1 MKKYLK
7 GLIHGLLI
15 GFAFI
20 SAMGGGTLAVIL
32 GIYDDLV
39 AAVSSLRTSFKK
51 SVKYLAPILVG
62 AIIGIVALF
71 WPIGQF
77 LEFQPFIS
85 TSLFVGLTLGGLIVF
100 RELTK
105 GQFKPIHILLVILGI
120 GLVAV
125 FGVLSWFAP
134 ELNLGT
140 NQTLNL
146 SALEIFLLF
155 IIGFFAS
162 SALIAPGIS
171 GTMFLISIGYYNK
184 LLLLIKTFLTFSGTD
199 WGVSFGLLAAFGI
212 GFIVGFFAISKLMDF
227 LLKRFRTST
236 NFTILGLIIGQI
248 IISYFNGEMRPAYG
262 LVQNPVLEIFL
273 SILMLI
279 IGVVLSLVLLK
290 LANKKK
296 RLSSGGDHDEA

>member
-39 AAVSSLRTSFKK
+39 AAVSSLRKSFKK
-51 SVKYLAPILVG
+51 SVTYLAPIFVG
-62 AIIGIVALF
+62 AVIGIVSLF

-77 LEFQPFIS
+77 LELQPFIS

-105 GQFKPIHILLVILGI
+105 GQFKPIHLLLVILGVV
-120 GLVAV
+120 LVSL

-134 ELNLGT
+134 ELNPGASE
-140 NQTLNL
+140 TLNL
-146 SALEIFLLF
+146 SVLEIFLLF

-184 LLLLIKTFLTFSGTD
+184 LLLLIKTFLSFSGSG
-199 WGVSFGLLAAFGI
+199 WGISFGLLIAFGL
-212 GFIVGFFAISKLMDF
+212 GFLLGFFAISKLMDF
-227 LLKRFRTST
+227 LLKRFRIST
-236 NFTILGLIIGQI
+236 YFTILGLIIGQI
-248 IISYFNGEMRPAYG
+248 IISYFNGEMRPAYA
-262 LVQNPVLEIFL
+262 LVQNPVLEISL

-279 IGVVLSLVLLK
+279 VGVALSLVLLK

-296 RLSSGGDHDEA
+296 RLSTGGVHDEA

>member
-39 AAVSSLRTSFKK
+39 AAVSSLRKSFKK
-51 SVKYLAPILVG
+51 SVTYLGPIFVG
-62 AIIGIVALF
+62 AVIGIVALF

-77 LEFQPFIS
+77 LELQPFIS

-105 GQFKPIHILLVILGI
+105 GQFKPIHLVLIILGVILVS
-120 GLVAV
+120 L

-134 ELNLGT
+134 ELNPGASE
-140 NQTLNL
+140 TLNL
-146 SALEIFLLF
+146 SVLEIFLLF

-184 LLLLIKTFLTFSGTD
+184 LLLLIKTFLSFSGSG
-199 WGVSFGLLAAFGI
+199 WGTSFGLLIAFGL
-212 GFIVGFFAISKLMDF
+212 GFLLGFFAISKLMDF
-227 LLKRFRTST
+227 LLKRFRIST
-236 NFTILGLIIGQI
+236 YFTILGLIIGQL
-248 IISYFNGEMRPAYG
+248 IISYFNGEMRPAYA
-262 LVQNPVLEIFL
+262 LVQNPVLEISL

-279 IGVVLSLVLLK
+279 VGVALSLVLLK

-296 RLSSGGDHDEA
+296 KLSTGGVHDEA

>member
-39 AAVSSLRTSFKK
+39 EAVSSLRKSFKK
-51 SVKYLAPILVG
+51 SVTYLAPILVG
-62 AIIGIVALF
+62 AFIGIVALF
-71 WPIGQF
+71 WPIGKF
-77 LEFQPFIS
+77 LEVQPFIS

-105 GQFKPIHILLVILGI
+105 GQFKPIHLLLIVLGVV
-120 GLVAV
+120 LVSV

-134 ELNLGT
+134 ELNPGASE
-140 NQTLNL
+140 TLNL
-146 SALEIFLLF
+146 SVLEIFLLF

-184 LLLLIKTFLTFSGTD
+184 LLLLIKTFLSFSGSD
-199 WGVSFGLLAAFGI
+199 WGTSFGLLISFGL
-212 GFIVGFFAISKLMDF
+212 GFLLGFFAISKLMDF
-227 LLKRFRTST
+227 LLKRFRIST
-236 NFTILGLIIGQI
+236 YFTILGLIIGQI
-248 IISYFNGEMRPAYG
+248 IISYFNGEMRPAYE
-262 LVQNPVLEIFL
+262 LVQNPVLEISL

-279 IGVVLSLVLLK
+279 AGVALSLVLLK

-296 RLSSGGDHDEA
+296 NLSTGGVHDEA

>member
-7 GLIHGLLI
+7 GLTHGLLI

-39 AAVSSLRTSFKK
+39 GAVSSLRKSFKK
-51 SVKYLAPILVG
+51 SVAYLAPILVG
-62 AIIGIVALF
+62 AVIGIVALF
-71 WPIGQF
+71 WPIGKF
-77 LEFQPFIS
+77 LELQPFIS

-105 GQFKPIHILLVILGI
+105 GQFKPIHLLSIILGVV
-120 GLVAV
+120 LVSL

-134 ELNLGT
+134 ELNPGGSE
-140 NQTLNL
+140 TLNL
-146 SALEIFLLF
+146 SVLEIFLLF

-184 LLLLIKTFLTFSGTD
+184 LLLLIKTFLSFSGSS
-199 WGVSFGLLAAFGI
+199 WGVSFGLLIAFGL
-212 GFIVGFFAISKLMDF
+212 GFLLGFFAISKLMDF
-227 LLKRFRTST
+227 LLKRFRVST
-236 NFTILGLIIGQI
+236 YFTILGLIIGQI

-262 LVQNPVLEIFL
+262 LVQNPVLEISF

-279 IGVVLSLVLLK
+279 VGIALSLVLLK

-296 RLSSGGDHDEA
+296 SLSSGGVNDEA